1 MYFIDHHDDLKFW
14 EISLTASNTILD
26 SYQPIPLSTTSISF
40 VVLKSWCVCSSLTMP
55 KYDWVPKRWYGRM
68 MYYNGS
74 HYSLPLSNLTTPLY
88 MEQLKGLNFPG
99 SQNTQFCRLVVN
111 RSRHLLK
118 PVRICLIADNYK
130 VHLHSSLHPNL
141 ELHHSRWILLA
152 RVFVKFNFS

>member
-1 MYFIDHHDDLKFW
+1 
-14 EISLTASNTILD
+14 
-26 SYQPIPLSTTSISF
+26 
-40 VVLKSWCVCSSLTMP
+40 MP

-118 PVRICLIADNYK
+118 PVRICLITDNYK

-141 ELHHSRWILLA
+141 ELHHSRWLNYSHGFLLNLIFHKSIVFYKILYLNLYI
-152 RVFVKFNFS
+152 RFQLLWNLLRIPFFCNVK

>member
-1 MYFIDHHDDLKFW
+1 M
-14 EISLTASNTILD
+14 
-26 SYQPIPLSTTSISF
+26 F
-40 VVLKSWCVCSSLTMP
+40 VVLWRCPSMIGFPSDDMEEWCIIMVLIILS
-55 KYDWVPKRWYGRM
+55 
-68 MYYNGS
+68 
-74 HYSLPLSNLTTPLY
+74 PLSNLTTPLY

-141 ELHHSRWILLA
+141 ELHHSRWLNYSHGFLLNVIFHKSIVFYKILYLNLYI
-152 RVFVKFNFS
+152 RFQLLWNLWRIPFFCNVN